1 MKTTEIAGG
10 PPRGT
15 RRALPKMLTLKQASA
30 EYLPPMEANKTG
42 TPRKR
47 RGPPKLLT
55 LQQASAEYGPP
66 YTSLRDLVL
75 EGYLKRVQLGD
86 SARIWVR
93 RDDLERLIG
102 G

>member
-1 MKTTEIAGG
+1 METSEAK
-10 PPRGT
+10 PPRMG
-15 RRALPKMLTLKQASA
+15 RPAS
-30 EYLPPMEANKTG
+30 
-42 TPRKR
+42 KR
-47 RGPPKLLT
+47 RGPPRLLT